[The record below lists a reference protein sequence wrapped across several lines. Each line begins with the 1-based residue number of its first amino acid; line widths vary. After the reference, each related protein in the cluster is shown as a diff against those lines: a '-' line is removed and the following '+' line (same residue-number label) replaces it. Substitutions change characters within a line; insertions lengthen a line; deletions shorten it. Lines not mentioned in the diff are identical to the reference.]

1 MQRTFRGLALAA
13 VFALSVPW
21 LHADHPTTITLQS
34 GERLSGRFAD
44 LHNDLVYLR
53 VSQHEEPRIPLRD
66 IARIEFTE
74 ARAATPSGTRD
85 SVRGEGPHRLVLRNG
100 REIAGRFEGLTG
112 DDQPHTAGHPLEFV
126 FSTASGEYV
135 RVNADRIARIE
146 LAPLPESPGT
156 ATGNVT
162 IRLDDGTSMRGDLR
176 SLDANG
182 LAMGDRVNGG
192 DRRYGLDQVAVIDFG
207 GSTAA
212 AADRG
217 WSPRGEREPHL
228 LVMRNGREIS
238 GEFLGGTR
246 GGRERDRQA
255 YLFRSAGNG
264 RIVTFTPAT
273 ASRLYL
279 GGSVSNGGFGFGD
292 ERAGGVEVLAQ
303 RQWISTGLQVRRGE
317 TLQFTAHGEVQ
328 LSDGRRRSRIT
339 SWRLQW
345 ARRLGSARAQRAGRS
360 AHRTRRQHGVPHRRG
375 LAPGA
380 NAGGRRALPW
390 CERQSHARQPWLVH
404 GHRESSTRGFV
415 SKAGRRDIRSHSS
428 R

>member
-74 ARAATPSGTRD
+74 ARPATPSGTRD

-192 DRRYGLDQVAVIDFG
+192 DRRYSLDQVAVIDFG
-207 GSTAA
+207 DGTAA
-212 AADRG
+212 AADRR

-228 LVMRNGREIS
+228 LVMRNGREVS

-246 GGRERDRQA
+246 GGRERDREA

-279 GGSVSNGGFGFGD
+279 GGSVSNGGFGFSD
-292 ERAGGVEVLAQ
+292 KLAGGVEVLAQ

-317 TLQFTAHGEVQ
+317 TLQFTARGEVQ
-328 LSDGRRRSRIT
+328 LSTDDADRASPRGAYSGRGASG
-339 SWRLQW
+339 
-345 ARRLGSARAQRAGRS
+345 APVRS
-360 AHRTRRQHGVPHRRG
+360 APAGALIGRVGSTAFLIGEDSRPVRMPAAGELFLGVNDDHMPDNRG
-375 LAPGA
+375 SFTVTVNRPPVG
-380 NAGGRRALPW
+380 
-390 CERQSHARQPWLVH
+390 S
-404 GHRESSTRGFV
+404 
-415 SKAGRRDIRSHSS
+415 
-428 R
+428 